1 MSFTVLFLR
10 KQFKKKNILD
20 LQREVGDDFKL
31 VDTKEKLLTSKIKS
45 IGTNNIYET
54 VEQNVR

>member
-31 VDTKEKLLTSKIKS
+31 VDTKEKLLTWKIKS

>member
-1 MSFTVLFLR
+1 MLFLR
-10 KQFKKKNILD
+10 KQFKKNILD